1 VADQKRRRRTRF
13 AEWWAEVHL
22 YVLAGVALAAFAL
35 GIVGFREWYAGHG
48 TADATLWDSVY
59 KALQLFT
66 LESGSAD
73 TPVPVTLNVARYL
86 ALVAALYGA
95 TAAVLAVFGEHLAR
109 FRLSRASGHAVV
121 CGLGDR
127 GLHVAEQLLRE
138 GHRVAVVERD
148 EHAPLLDRVRA
159 AGAVAIIGDATSPAI
174 LKKAR
179 ADRTAY
185 VIAVC
190 PEDGD
195 NAEIAVRLQE
205 LCGERSRSTPVTV
218 IAHIYDTELCTLL
231 RERTD
236 ERGAAGGVRLRFFNV
251 PESGARAMLDAVP
264 PVSRREGQRPHIV
277 IVGMGKLGRSLAV
290 AAARQWLETRG
301 TSAGRVRLTMVDQ
314 SAADKA
320 DLLRI
325 RFPRIDEACELV
337 PLTLPK
343 NAPAFERGEFLRDV
357 AGAIDVDAVYVCP
370 DDDVHSLASALTI
383 QRHTRDS
390 GVPIAVRMTREG
402 GLATLLVGEQADA
415 FADLRA
421 VGVLDYA
428 CGTRSLLAE
437 ESTAG

>member
-1 VADQKRRRRTRF
+1 MRDPKRRPRGRF

-22 YVLAGVALAAFAL
+22 YVLAGVALAAFVL
-35 GIVGFREWYAGHG
+35 GAVGFREWYASHG
-48 TADATLWDSVY
+48 TQGATLWDSVY
-59 KALQLFT
+59 KSLQLFT

-95 TAAVLAVFGEHLAR
+95 TAAVFAVFGEHLAR
-109 FRLSRASGHAVV
+109 FRLSRASGHTVV

-127 GLHVAEQLLRE
+127 GLHIAEQLLRE

-159 AGAVAIIGDATSPAI
+159 AGAVAVIGDATSPTV
-174 LKKAR
+174 LKRAR
-179 ADRTAY
+179 ADRAAH

-205 LCGERSRSTPVTV
+205 ICHEHSRTTPVTV
-218 IAHIYDTELCTLL
+218 TAHIYDTELCTLL

-236 ERGAAGGVRLRFFNV
+236 KRGTASGVRLRFFNV

-264 PVSRREGQRPHIV
+264 PLSRREGRPPHIV
-277 IVGMGKLGRSLAV
+277 IVGLGKLGRTLAT
-290 AAARQWLETRG
+290 AAAQRWLETRG
-301 TSAGRVRLTMVDQ
+301 PSTGRARLTMVDQ
-314 SAADKA
+314 SAAEKA
-320 DLLRI
+320 ELLRI
-325 RFPRIDEACELV
+325 RFPHIDEACELI
-337 PLTLPK
+337 PLTMPK
-343 NAPAFERGEFLRDV
+343 NAAAFERGEFLRD
-357 AGAIDVDAVYVCP
+357 ATGAIDVDAVYVCP
-370 DDDVHSLASALTI
+370 DDDVHSLAAALTI

-390 GVPIAVRMTREG
+390 GTPIAVRMTREG

-421 VGVLDYA
+421 IGVLDYA
-428 CGTRSLLAE
+428 CGSRSLLADE
-437 ESTAG
+437 ESVG